1 MNPVLIGD
9 FDHVEKNCIK
19 KLRREI
25 IHKIIFIRKN
35 NRLYDYKTIYNFSY
49 FHLTFSLIFIIFPF
63 ICLNYKLNSSFN
75 DERNNF
81 LNNYLN
87 EKFFR
92 EEKNDTKF
100 YNNNNNL
107 LLRKNFTVDEYK
119 DFKFN
124 LSNITG
130 KV

>member
-1 MNPVLIGD
+1 MNPLLIGD
-9 FDHVEKNCIK
+9 FDHVEKNFIK
-19 KLRREI
+19 KLRR
-25 IHKIIFIRKN
+25 KIIQQIIYIRKN

-49 FHLTFSLIFIIFPF
+49 FHLTFSLLFILLPF
-63 ICLNYKLNSSFN
+63 ICLNYKLNSSVN

-92 EEKNDTKF
+92 KEKNISKF
-100 YNNNNNL
+100 YNNNKL
-107 LLRKNFTVDEYK
+107 LLRKNFTVDEFK
-119 DFKFN
+119 DFKLN
-124 LSNITG
+124 LGDISG